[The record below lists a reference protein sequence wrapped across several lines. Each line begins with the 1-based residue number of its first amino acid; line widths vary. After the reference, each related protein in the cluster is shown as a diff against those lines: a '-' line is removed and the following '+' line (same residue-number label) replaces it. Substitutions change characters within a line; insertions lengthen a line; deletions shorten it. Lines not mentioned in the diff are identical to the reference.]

1 MCLSFVH
8 SHTHTLNTFKW
19 LAATFHL
26 IVERKHF
33 YECLTRKLY
42 LPSMHFNWQHKTI
55 SIVEMSWK
63 WKRNSFKIIHS
74 MNIGMLQKNIQNKL
88 FDIIVT
94 AMFTEYFFTLLLVC
108 NEWWVYGTESNRQAH
123 GSLPHVMQTRYFIN
137 DVFCACIQ
145 RKCWVDVVHEKQSLT
160 LMSLCTFFSAPLTQ
174 GLLAMLPHVSTAYC
188 HRPQTHSHTAHHK
201 TLWTNFVIKY
211 KWCWCNLWLWKYNL
225 F

>member
-42 LPSMHFNWQHKTI
+42 LPSMHFHWQHKTI

-108 NEWWVYGTESNRQAH
+108 NEWWVYGTKSKIDKHTVLFLMLCRRNI
-123 GSLPHVMQTRYFIN
+123 SLM
-137 DVFCACIQ
+137 
-145 RKCWVDVVHEKQSLT
+145 
-160 LMSLCTFFSAPLTQ
+160 TFFARAFNVNAEWMWS
-174 GLLAMLPHVSTAYC
+174 MKNN
-188 HRPQTHSHTAHHK
+188 R
-201 TLWTNFVIKY
+201 
-211 KWCWCNLWLWKYNL
+211 
-225 F
+225 